1 MQMGPGDQPGFNRS
15 TSIADNPARRA
26 SFPRPQSRKLA
37 GRQARMEPF
46 REPGPRLDS

>member
-26 SFPRPQSRKLA
+26 RFR
-37 GRQARMEPF
+37 GRNPGRWPAARLGWEPF